1 MNCDY
6 CGLPVSGWKS
16 SDDTEPQY
24 CCYGCRFA
32 AEVTRSKGEEG
43 ANRTLLLKLGAATFC
58 TMNVVAFTMALWSQ
72 DFFPVDSPD
81 RLAAP
86 LESLFRYLGL
96 IFSLPV
102 LLLLGQPLLENA
114 ISDLRRGIAASDLLV
129 CVGVLAAYGFSAVS
143 VARGHGAV
151 YFEVGCVVLVLI
163 TLGRWFEAHGKQQ
176 ATSALSELEK
186 LLPETARVV
195 RGDVELQVPLNE
207 LQIGDIVRI
216 LPGERIPADG
226 VITQGTSHVDQQLLT
241 GESWPVV
248 KNSNDQALAGSLALD
263 GELRIC
269 VSADAAQGALSR
281 LLTAL
286 REARTARGG
295 YQRLADRIAS
305 GFLPAVSLVAIMAG
319 SWHAWQSGL
328 ERGVMTG
335 LSVALIACPCALGLA
350 TPLAV
355 WTALG
360 TAARRQV
367 LYRSGEALERLASV
381 KVIAWDKTGT
391 ITRGDATVVDLITD
405 PLSSEDEV
413 ISNAAAIA
421 RSSTHTFSRAIM
433 SYVGDRV
440 PELSGEVRQ
449 IAGRGLLMNTPDG
462 DTICLGNARWMHEQQ
477 YEFSQAMQIAL
488 NDGLQ
493 SGLAVAL
500 VGWESRVR
508 GLFLF
513 EEQLRPEAV
522 SVIGE
527 FHEQGFEQQLLTGD
541 HFRRAERL
549 VEQITSSVSEAGPPG
564 SAKPFRMHYS
574 AELLPDDKVHEV
586 RRLRSRI
593 GPVAMVGDG
602 VNDAPALAASDV
614 GITLRSGTDVS
625 RDVAGVCLLNN
636 DLSRLPW
643 AITFSRRAV
652 TVIRQNLFWAFAYN
666 TAGVALAC
674 TGYLNPTLA
683 AVIMGGSSLF
693 VITNSLR
700 LTRFG
705 EKAMCDRITERA
717 HSDSNPQWDGITT
730 KDTKFTKVEF
740 DNGSTSEL
748 INESG

>member
-6 CGLPVSGWKS
+6 CGLPVSGWMS

-32 AEVTRSKGEEG
+32 AEVTQSKGEEG

-195 RGDVELQVPLNE
+195 RGDVELQLPLAD
-207 LQIGDIVRI
+207 LRIGDIVRI

-226 VITQGTSHVDQQLLT
+226 AITHGTSHVDQQLLT

-248 KNSNDQALAGSLALD
+248 KQSNDQALAGSLALD

-305 GFLPAVSLVAIMAG
+305 GFLPAVSLVAILAG
-319 SWHAWQSGL
+319 SWHAWQFGL

-367 LYRSGEALERLASV
+367 LFRSGEALERLASV
-381 KVIAWDKTGT
+381 AVIAWDKTGT
-391 ITRGDATVVDLITD
+391 ITRGDASVVDLVTD

-413 ISNAAAIA
+413 VSKASAIA
-421 RSSTHTFSRAIM
+421 HSSTHPFSRAII
-433 SYVGDRV
+433 SYASD
-440 PELSGEVRQ
+440 PSCEIAGEVRQ
-449 IAGRGLLMNTPDG
+449 IAGRGLLMSTPAG

-527 FHEQGFEQQLLTGD
+527 FHERGFEQQLLTGD

-549 VEQITSSVSEAGPPG
+549 VEQITSGVTETQAPLH
-564 SAKPFRMHYS
+564 SAKPFRLRYS

-586 RRLRSRI
+586 RRLRSRV

-602 VNDAPALAASDV
+602 VNDAPALTASDV
-614 GITLRSGTDVS
+614 GITMRSGTDVS

-643 AITFSRRAV
+643 AMAFSRRAV

-705 EKAMCDRITERA
+705 ETAGL
-717 HSDSNPQWDGITT
+717 SSSTT
-730 KDTKFTKVEF
+730 FAA
-740 DNGSTSEL
+740 NAATSPTPLETVR
-748 INESG
+748 

>member
-6 CGLPVSGWKS
+6 CGLPVSGWTS

-32 AEVTRSKGEEG
+32 AEVTQSKGEEG

-129 CVGVLAAYGFSAVS
+129 CIGVLAAYGFSAVS

-176 ATSALSELEK
+176 ATSALSDLEK

-195 RGDVELQVPLNE
+195 RGDVELQLPLAE
-207 LQIGDIVRI
+207 LRIGDIVRI

-226 VITQGTSHVDQQLLT
+226 MITQGTSHVDQQLLT

-248 KNSNDQALAGSLALD
+248 KQSNDPALAGSLALD

-305 GFLPAVSLVAIMAG
+305 GFLPAVSLVAIVAG
-319 SWHAWQSGL
+319 SWHAWQFGL

-367 LYRSGEALERLASV
+367 LFRSGEALERLASV
-381 KVIAWDKTGT
+381 AVIAWDKTGT
-391 ITRGDATVVDLITD
+391 ITRGDASVVDLVTD

-413 ISNAAAIA
+413 VSKAAAIA
-421 RSSTHTFSRAIM
+421 QSSTHPFSRAIL
-433 SYVGDRV
+433 SYAGDHLR
-440 PELSGEVRQ
+440 EGSGEVRQ
-449 IAGRGLLMNTPDG
+449 IAGRGLLMNSPDG
-462 DTICLGNARWMHEQQ
+462 DTICLGNARWMHEQH

-493 SGLAVAL
+493 SGLAVVL
-500 VGWESRVR
+500 VGWEGRVR

-527 FHEQGFEQQLLTGD
+527 FHELGFEQQLLTGD

-549 VEQITSSVSEAGPPG
+549 VEQITSGVTENQTPLR
-564 SAKPFRMHYS
+564 SAKPFRLRYA

-586 RRLRSRI
+586 RRLRSRV

-614 GITLRSGTDVS
+614 GITMRSGTDVS

-643 AITFSRRAV
+643 AMAFSRRAV

-705 EKAMCDRITERA
+705 EIAGL
-717 HSDSNPQWDGITT
+717 SSNTIFVPNTA
-730 KDTKFTKVEF
+730 
-740 DNGSTSEL
+740 TSPTPLETVR
-748 INESG
+748 